1 VSIENMD
8 NTRDLIDVPDERSD
22 DLASDDASSIDSQE
36 FTISALQSLDSIA
49 DSLSKIAVYLQ
60 QLVKQ
65 KA

>member
-1 VSIENMD
+1 MD